1 MSKFFIGQ
9 FWDIRHIRNGKVI
22 YEEKN
27 KPNILVDEG
36 EKAIIDVFYRKNA
49 VLYFA
54 ADMFYIGLYK
64 GTVSESTILT
74 TIPNEPSGFGYARL
88 QCERSNV
95 GWPTIEKDGNN
106 NWRVISKWLELTA
119 VGGNI
124 GPVSGAFICTSLDNS
139 GALMGGVAMAV
150 ERTVLPG
157 DKIQFRV
164 RALQK

>member
-1 MSKFFIGQ
+1 MSKFFISQ

-27 KPNILVDEG
+27 KKNILVDQG
-36 EKAIIDVFYRKNA
+36 EKAIVDIIYRKKDT
-49 VLYFA
+49 LYFS

-64 GTVSESTILT
+64 GSISESTILT
-74 TIPNEPSGFGYARL
+74 TVPGEPTTGGYSRL
-88 QCERSNV
+88 QCERSDV

-106 NWRVISKWLELTA
+106 NWRVVSKWLELTA
-119 VGGNI
+119 VGANI
-124 GPVSGAFICTSLDNS
+124 GPVSGAFICTSSDNS
-139 GALMGGVAMAV
+139 GTLFGAIAMSV
-150 ERTVLPG
+150 ERTVVPG